1 MSSLPDFYFSD
12 PRLVLVP
19 IEHLSPTGVS
29 REFAALAAARAG
41 WSAAQIDLLDAG
53 FARYWARTADLA
65 RRTATWAPPRLRHI
79 AVVADPLAVHPC
91 AQLLN
96 TSAWTLYAADLDP
109 ARSHPELVAY
119 LLAHGERMAITGE
132 VTMAALHNA
141 AWWFDRTDEECA
153 AFAAAAARSTRPDAT
168 ALHGLAAALD
178 WLRVL
183 GHATLRPVPAAT
195 HRPIPATGLLV
206 PHRLDA
212 RPPELVD
219 QWAASARAAVA
230 AYHDRWRGTDLAAV
244 RALLEWL
251 ADSAPLVLIVGGDG
265 RVLWTP
271 DAAGRVSAL
280 REALQRACGA
290 AVRDVHRDLE
300 IVDRQTRRVL
310 GALREPAALP
320 AVASETEQ
328 RGYVFLHRERRLLAY
343 NLDEPGVD
351 RCNGPALPFARA
363 MLGARAAHEWAHLAV
378 DAAWVPCREPH
389 QLAHRVEALAARFDA
404 AIAAAPAAVSA
415 TTAADL
421 DSLVGSEHAA
431 SPGAAL
437 AAVLVRRMPDF
448 QANLLA
454 QRFLDNAERETYV
467 RHNIRTLRGQYP
479 PAKLWRMLT
488 RYLHELQYL
497 RFSAVAD
504 ARAFFLR
511 STWCD
516 ADFIDSGV
524 LRASDFDALAAAVAA
539 ICDCYAVDE
548 TRFL

>member
-1 MSSLPDFYFSD
+1 MSSLADFYFSD

-41 WSAAQIDLLDAG
+41 WSAAQIELLNAG
-53 FARYWARTADLA
+53 VARYWARTADLA
-65 RRTATWAPPRLRHI
+65 RCTVTWPPPRLRHI
-79 AVVADPLAVHPC
+79 AVVHEPLAVHPY

-119 LLAHGERMAITGE
+119 LLAHGERMAMTGE
-132 VTMAALHNA
+132 VTMAALHDA
-141 AWWFDRTDEECA
+141 AWWIDRTDEECA
-153 AFAAAAARSTRPDAT
+153 AFAGAAARSTRPDAT

-178 WLRVL
+178 WLRSPTKL
-183 GHATLRPVPAAT
+183 E
-195 HRPIPATGLLV
+195 
-206 PHRLDA
+206 A
-212 RPPELVD
+212 RPAELVE
-219 QWAASARAAVA
+219 QWTASAHAAVA

-244 RALLEWL
+244 RSLLEWT
-251 ADSAPLVLIVGGDG
+251 ADSAPRLLIVGGNG

-271 DAAGRVSAL
+271 DEPARLSAL
-280 REALQRACGA
+280 RDELKRACSA

-300 IVDRQTRRVL
+300 VVDRQTRRVL

-320 AVASETEQ
+320 PVATETEQ

-343 NLDEPGVD
+343 NLDEPGID
-351 RCNGPALPFARA
+351 RRNGPALPFARA

-378 DAAWVPCREPH
+378 DAGWVPCRDPGE
-389 QLAHRVEALAARFDA
+389 LARRVEALAACFDA
-404 AIAAAPAAVSA
+404 AIAAAPAAVRA
-415 TTAADL
+415 ITAADL
-421 DSLVGSEHAA
+421 DRLVDSEHAA

-437 AAVLVRRMPDF
+437 AAVLVRRMSDF

-454 QRFLDNAERETYV
+454 QRFLEDAERETYV

-488 RYLHELQYL
+488 RYLYELQYL

-504 ARAFFLR
+504 ARTFFLR

-516 ADFIDSGV
+516 ADFLDSGV
-524 LRASDFDALAAAVAA
+524 LRESDLDALAAAVAA
-539 ICDCYAVDE
+539 ICDCYDVDE
-548 TRFL
+548 SRFAFAANPDE